1 MQIGLAV
8 EIRCPLGSVAFQ
20 AEIPVDPV
28 ASRVVRKTLAPGEVM
43 AVPVYLPVRDIALIA
58 GQAQLAA
65 VVDVDGERTVLEGQ
79 KSTDFGLLYAVRGDE
94 AFGDAPWPV
103 EYDDNPDTVVRT
115 LKITNTSGKQNPVT
129 VMVCQRQTE
138 PVIDPAALPTSSAET
153 VEAVEGTTSTEPQ
166 AV

>member
-28 ASRVVRKTLAPGEVM
+28 ASRVVKKNLAPGEVM
-43 AVPVYLPVRDIALIA
+43 TVQIYQPVRDIALIA

-94 AFGDAPWPV
+94 VFGDAPWPV
-103 EYDDNPDTVVRT
+103 DYDDTESVVKT
-115 LKITNTSGKQNPVT
+115 LKVTNTSGKMNAVT
-129 VMVCQRQTE
+129 VMVCQRQME
-138 PVIDPAALPTSSAET
+138 PVIDPAYQPQ
-153 VEAVEGTTSTEPQ
+153 VEATEGERGTSAP
-166 AV
+166 